1 MGAGILP
8 LAINNNTVYFLLGK
22 EYYDKKWSDF
32 GGSRDSKTETTF
44 ETAIREGYE
53 ELDGFLGTK
62 SKVKQMVKDNYITK
76 ISKHDNTYHTYVFKI
91 QFDPLLPEYFNNH
104 HKFMQRHFPDK
115 IDKKGFFEKSDIK
128 WFTLDDLNNTKK
140 YKFRYHYKEIIKKL
154 LQIKF

>member
-62 SKVKQMVKDNYITK
+62 SNVKQMVKDNYITK